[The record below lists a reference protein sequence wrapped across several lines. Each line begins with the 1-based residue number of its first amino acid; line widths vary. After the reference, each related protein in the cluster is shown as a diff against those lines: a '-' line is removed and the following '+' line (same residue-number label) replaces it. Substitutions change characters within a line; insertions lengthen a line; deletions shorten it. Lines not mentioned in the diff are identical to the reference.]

1 MNDFMERL
9 TELVDIPINELR
21 CIFSDVPYLVAE
33 KPSSSSIRQ
42 ARLESKIDLFGWR
55 ITLLFVRMMALVKLS
70 RIVMTITATC
80 VRLRY
85 IFQSKRRS

>member
-42 ARLESKIDLFGWR
+42 ARLESKGETRGGMVRAILGVEFPNLHTIDDFWNH
-55 ITLLFVRMMALVKLS
+55 
-70 RIVMTITATC
+70 
-80 VRLRY
+80 Y
-85 IFQSKRRS
+85 EH